1 MEELKH
7 KMDLLTDIDEHILT
21 QLSSFAGAVSSFQ
34 STVNQLSSNVGTLT
48 SEVKYLR
55 RDIDDTST
63 LKKEIE
69 IIKLTLAQSK
79 GSWIAVSAVA
89 ASLLS
94 IAGLLVEVFKHS

>member
-55 RDIDDTST
+55 RDIDDIST
-63 LKKEIE
+63 MKKEID
-69 IIKLTLAQSK
+69 IIKLALAQTK
-79 GSWIAVSAVA
+79 GSWIAVCAGA

-94 IAGLLVEVFKHS
+94 IGGLIIEIFKH